1 MSVLFLLMGASFV
14 LAVGFLLGFIWA
26 VRRGQFED
34 TETPTLRLLTEDG
47 GVKGNTLKEKKE
59 PHE

>member
-47 GVKGNTLKEKKE
+47 GVKGNPLKEKKE